1 MSDKHRQYT
10 NNEVTVL
17 WKPEQC
23 IHSKICWTHLRE
35 VFDPFKRPWVN
46 ISGAST
52 GQIVEQVKRCPS
64 GALSY
69 YMNDEANRASFG
81 NTPATA
87 TPAPQTAGQD
97 ATATQQA
104 TEVDVSLNGPY
115 LIHTQCMIK
124 YPDGREELKQGTVA
138 LCRCGASNNKPYCD
152 GRHKAVN
159 FVG

>member
-1 MSDKHRQYT
+1 MSEKHRQYT

-23 IHSKICWTHLRE
+23 IHSKVCWTHLRE

-46 ISGAST
+46 IEGAT
-52 GQIVEQVKRCPS
+52 TDKIVEQVKRCPS

-69 YMNDEANRASFG
+69 YMNTAEPQAAEDTALQEPAQEAA
-81 NTPATA
+81 AA
-87 TPAPQTAGQD
+87 H
-97 ATATQQA
+97 A
-104 TEVDVSLNGPY
+104 TEVAVSLNGPY
-115 LIHTQCMIK
+115 LINTQCMIK

-152 GRHKAVN
+152 GRHKQIN